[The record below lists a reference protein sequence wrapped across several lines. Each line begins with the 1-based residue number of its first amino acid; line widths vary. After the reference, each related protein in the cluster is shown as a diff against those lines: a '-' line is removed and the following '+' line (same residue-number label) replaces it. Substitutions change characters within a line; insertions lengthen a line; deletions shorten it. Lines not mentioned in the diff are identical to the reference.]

1 METKGKFPFKPEE
14 EEKRITR
21 AQKQLKQFMDWEG
34 RFRESFDDDVMF
46 ANGDSDNQW
55 QWDGEVLQQR
65 TGAPSMTINMTL
77 IHCLLVQND
86 IKKNPPAITVRP
98 VGGGATAKS
107 AEAYGGLIREISRAS
122 DATNIYL
129 RASES
134 LIQGGVG
141 YWRVLTEYESE
152 DSFDQV
158 IRIRSV
164 RSPMGVAIDPDAKE
178 PSGAD
183 ANWGMIFEDVNND
196 SLTEEYKKYKDQVG
210 AQNSILQTG
219 ADSSWANENHTRVAE
234 WYEKEKFE
242 DRLIGFISPES
253 GKLVTQFAS
262 EIESEVL
269 QRLIADGA
277 QQRKVVR
284 SKICWYKIFGTKIV
298 DYREVPGK
306 KYIPIVRVV
315 GQETIINGQLDR
327 KGMVRNLKDPQRNM
341 NYWVSAG
348 AMQVALQTNVPW
360 VGPAKAFENIEA
372 WEDANVKRYAYLPY
386 NHKDDDGD
394 ALPGP
399 TRPAPPVMASA
410 YIQGIQIASQQFKDI
425 SGQHEATQGANGN
438 ERTGVAIDARKVQG
452 ETSTYHYPSA
462 LAQGVAHTGRII
474 VDMVPEVYDTPRMIR
489 ISNVDMSQS
498 DVQID
503 PSAPVPH
510 QEAEKTDEEN
520 ATAAVWN
527 PRIGA
532 YEVEAEAGPDFA
544 TQRQWTAEALG
555 NLLAQNK
562 DLWTVVGDLYVE
574 NLDAPGHEEMAER
587 IRRTMNP
594 AVLGKGPTPGEQNL
608 QQQLDQASKLI
619 QSLVE
624 TIAEKQRLIDNKDEE
639 LTIKA
644 VDSETKRMDAES
656 RRIKEAGNAQA
667 NFASAGLEPDIRNIM
682 SDATA
687 EAMNPDL
694 ASVLAT
700 RKSAGEVEKETEP
713 VQ

>member
-1 METKGKFPFKPEE
+1 MEERGKFPFKPAE
-14 EEKRITR
+14 EEKKITR
-21 AQKQLKQFMDWEG
+21 AQKQLKGFMDWEG
-34 RFRESFDDDVMF
+34 RFRESFDNDVMF

-55 QWDGEVLQQR
+55 QWDGEVLQSR
-65 TGAPSMTINMTL
+65 AGAPSMTINMTL

-129 RASES
+129 KASES

-141 YWRVLTEYESE
+141 YWRVLTEYEGE

-183 ANWGMIFEDVNND
+183 ANWGMIFEDVKNEA
-196 SLTEEYKKYKDQVG
+196 LEEEYAKYKDQVG
-210 AQNSILQTG
+210 AQNSVLQTG
-219 ADSSWANENHTRVAE
+219 ADSSWANEDHTRVAE

-242 DRLIGFISPES
+242 DRLIGFTSQES

-262 EIESEVL
+262 EIDSEVL
-269 QRLIADGA
+269 QRLLKDGA

-360 VGPAKAFENIEA
+360 VGPAKAFENIKA

-386 NHKDDDGD
+386 NHKDDQDD
-394 ALPGP
+394 PIPAP

-410 YIQGIQIASQQFKDI
+410 YISGIQIASQQFKDI

-474 VDMVPEVYDTPRMIR
+474 VDMVPEVYDTPRLVR

-503 PSAPVPH
+503 PAAPVPH
-510 QEAEKTDEEN
+510 QEAEKSDEEN

-527 PRIGA
+527 PKIGA
-532 YEVEAEAGPDFA
+532 YEVEAEAGPDYA
-544 TQRQWTAEALG
+544 TQREWTVDTMGAI
-555 NLLAQNK
+555 LAQNK
-562 DLWTVVGDLYVE
+562 ELWTVVGDLFVE
-574 NLDAPGHEEMAER
+574 NMDFPGHEQMAER
-587 IRRTMNP
+587 IRRTMSP
-594 AVLGKGPTPGEQNL
+594 AVLGKGPSPGEQNL
-608 QQQLDQASKLI
+608 QQQLDQAGKLI

-624 TIAEKQRLIDNKDEE
+624 TIAEKQRLIDNKDED

-667 NFASAGLEPDIRNIM
+667 NFANAGLEPDINNIM
-682 SDATA
+682 ADATA
-687 EAMNPDL
+687 EAMNDDL
-694 ASVLAT
+694 ASVLAA
-700 RKSAGEVEKETEP
+700 RKSAGEAEQEAEP